1 MGWQGLA
8 FWCCYVVF
16 THFSLPLGYVH
27 LSHGEDE
34 ANLPNLLS
42 EPRIADLCWVT
53 WGRVSFQGL
62 CYLSCEMKKIT
73 DMTQRPVLRSPKLVM
88 TKWNWGRGWEKG
100 TWCFAIITGRCVCLE
115 LQGKLHNQAIW
126 EISPGPHIHGENR
139 SHHFASSARLLCFI
153 LIKGHSRKEN
163 LTMTKRERRASRL

>member
-8 FWCCYVVF
+8 FWCCYVMF

-27 LSHGEDE
+27 LSHGEDD

-53 WGRVSFQGL
+53 WRRISFQGL
-62 CYLSCEMKKIT
+62 RYLSCEMKRIT

-88 TKWNWGRGWEKG
+88 TKWNWGRGEKKEHSVLLLSQAVVCAWNCKASYITRQYG
-100 TWCFAIITGRCVCLE
+100 KSPVAHICMEKIGHIILPA
-115 LQGKLHNQAIW
+115 LQDY
-126 EISPGPHIHGENR
+126 SV
-139 SHHFASSARLLCFI
+139 SY
-153 LIKGHSRKEN
+153 
-163 LTMTKRERRASRL
+163 